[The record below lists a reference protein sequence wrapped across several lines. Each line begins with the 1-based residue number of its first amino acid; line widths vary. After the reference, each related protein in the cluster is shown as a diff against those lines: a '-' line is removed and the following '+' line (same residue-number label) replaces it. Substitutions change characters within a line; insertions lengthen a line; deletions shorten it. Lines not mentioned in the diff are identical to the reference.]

1 MSLRDTVNQLSALLE
16 SVAHDLAKA
25 SRGYKAA
32 AQRVR
37 TGTVKL
43 EKIAK
48 KYRKESVAQEKSGQG
63 KKKPV
68 KKKAAGKKRAPRKK
82 K

>member
-16 SVAHDLAKA
+16 SISYDLTKA

-48 KYRKESVAQEKSGQG
+48 KYRKESMLAEKGGQG
-63 KKKPV
+63 KKKKSGSG
-68 KKKAAGKKRAPRKK
+68 KKKASRRKK
-82 K
+82 